1 MSEEKMFAAENWPSK
16 ECPIVVVPHE
26 SAQCYFRPET
36 EEFVFIS
43 ACEAASFE
51 NHWRD
56 MSTSMDDFHKAK
68 DYYDHVLAKYADTA
82 ISDALAA
89 VSQLQDVDA
98 AEIELAKRRK
108 EMQEKLADLSHKG
121 LGYKDVVELIPVA
134 GKGVSEPGGGK
145 ATGLVYVNKGYFS
158 KTQDGLKLHSVSLNG
173 KDKKDATQ
181 SIYSK
186 DQNGKTRI
194 DTNKL
199 KKQLTT
205 LKTAKIKLELKD
217 VLKWAGAEKALDD
230 LKEDYVLYDWA
241 KSWNDSLHG
250 QKEFGANVDISG
262 AAQFMRFTSNAGA
275 KAEFDV
281 EKKQL
286 SIMGEYKRTLTV
298 ASGFGNL
305 SFFIPDRTGW
315 GLKMEMEDGRKA
327 DLGLV
332 RLCIDAQVSGFLG
345 SSLQLEA
352 QLQVVQL
359 GDQQIVAGQPGGNLP
374 RFRERK
380 NDKTFYQKMDKED
393 EGLQVSAEYFRGG
406 RAEFALKGSLQ
417 WMKPTPP
424 PGDPAAPTGIL
435 KSSGKFTDFCSV
447 GGSIAGLA
455 GIGIGGKFHCTFI
468 NGKFCFH
475 VAASLCCGKGA
486 KGGLMA
492 EVDAA
497 NIVEFGAWLIY
508 QLYKLDY
515 GFFNVVEDKAYIA
528 YSQYCVMQIE
538 KIEESIYKGYDGVVK
553 TTREIAGKFN
563 EYLNALEEENRK
575 GLIISEHRNR
585 LAKNIIE
592 KKRDLLLHT
601 PEAKGIL
608 LYLLTRHGIM
618 DHLDADNITLLG
630 DIYADRKEAI
640 ICVLTSVQTIS
651 EWSKVMCRITVDGS
665 SLRGENSEAEVAKI
679 QAQHLV
685 RFLQEGHN
693 RSKDLINIF
702 NRLKKKITLGY
713 ALDMNDT
720 AFYQLNSESNPNFP
734 RRCDFGP
741 CKPEIGQLA

>member
-1 MSEEKMFAAENWPSK
+1 MSEEKMFAAENRPNK

-26 SAQCYFRPET
+26 SVQCYFRPET
-36 EEFVFIS
+36 EEFVFVS
-43 ACEAASFE
+43 SCEAASFE
-51 NHWRD
+51 NHWRELN
-56 MSTSMDDFHKAK
+56 TGMDNFHKAK

-89 VSQLQDVDA
+89 ISQLPEVDA
-98 AEIELAKRRK
+98 AEIELAKKRK
-108 EMQEKLADLSHKG
+108 EIQEKLADLSHKG
-121 LGYKDVVELIPVA
+121 LSYKDVVELIPVA
-134 GKGVSEPGGGK
+134 GKGVSKPGRGK

-158 KTQDGLKLHSVSLNG
+158 KTKDGLKLHSVSLKG

-181 SIYSK
+181 SIYTK
-186 DQNGKTRI
+186 DQNGNTRI
-194 DTNKL
+194 DTDKL

-205 LKTAKIKLELKD
+205 LKTAKIKLELKE

-250 QKEFGANVDISG
+250 QKELGANVDVSG

-286 SIMGEYKRTLTV
+286 SITGEYKRTLTV

-305 SFFIPDRTGW
+305 SFFVPDRTGW

-332 RLCIDAQVSGFLG
+332 RLCIDAQVSGFVG

-380 NDKTFYQKMDKED
+380 NDKTFYQKMGKED
-393 EGLQVSAEYFRGG
+393 EGLQVSAEFFRGG

-435 KSSGKFTDFCSV
+435 KSSGKFTDFCSI

-468 NGKFCFH
+468 SGKFCFH
-475 VAASLCCGKGA
+475 VAASLCWGKGA

-497 NIVEFGAWLIY
+497 NIIEFGAWLIY
-508 QLYKLDY
+508 QLYILDY
-515 GFFNVVEDKAYIA
+515 GFFKVVEEKAFLA
-528 YSQYCVMQIE
+528 YSQYCVMQMHKMGE
-538 KIEESIYKGYDGVVK
+538 KLYLSYEGLADTPAKLAEKFTEFLS
-553 TTREIAGKFN
+553 EI
-563 EYLNALEEENRK
+563 EEENKK
-575 GLIISEHRNR
+575 GLKASERRNR
-585 LAKNIIE
+585 LAKNIINF
-592 KKRDLLLHT
+592 KRDLLLHT

-608 LYLLTRHGIM
+608 LYLLTRHGTM

-630 DIYADRKEAI
+630 DIYADRKEAV
-640 ICVLTSVQTIS
+640 ICILTSIQTIS
-651 EWSKVMCRITVDGS
+651 EWIKVMCRITADGS
-665 SLRGENSEAEVAKI
+665 SLRGDNSEAKVVEA

-685 RFLQEGHN
+685 RFLQQGHN
-693 RSKDLINIF
+693 RAQELIHIF
-702 NRLKKKITLGY
+702 NRLKKEIALGY

-720 AFYQLNSESNPNFP
+720 AFYQLNSAPNPDFP
-734 RRCDFGP
+734 RCCDFGP
-741 CKPEIGQLA
+741 CESEFGQLA

>member
-1 MSEEKMFAAENWPSK
+1 MSEEKMFAAENRPSK

-26 SAQCYFRPET
+26 STQCYFRPET

-89 VSQLQDVDA
+89 VSQLPNIDA
-98 AEIELAKRRK
+98 AEIELAKKRK
-108 EMQEKLADLSHKG
+108 EIQEKLADLSHKG

-134 GKGVSEPGGGK
+134 GKGVSKPGGGK

-158 KTQDGLKLHSVSLNG
+158 KTKDGLKLHSISLNG

-186 DQNGKTRI
+186 DQNGNTRI
-194 DTNKL
+194 DTDKL

-286 SIMGEYKRTLTV
+286 SITGEYKRTLTV

-305 SFFIPDRTGW
+305 SFFAPDRTGW

-332 RLCIDAQVSGFLG
+332 RLCVDAQISGFVG

-380 NDKTFYQKMDKED
+380 NDKTFYQKMGKED
-393 EGLQVSAEYFRGG
+393 EGLQVSAEFFRGG

-435 KSSGKFTDFCSV
+435 KSSGKFTDFCSI

-455 GIGIGGKFHCTFI
+455 GIGIGGRFHCTFI

-475 VAASLCCGKGA
+475 VAASLCWGRGA

-497 NIVEFGAWLIY
+497 NIIEFGAWLIY
-508 QLYKLDY
+508 QLYSLDY
-515 GFFNVVEDKAYIA
+515 GFFKVINEDAFEA
-528 YSQYCVMQIE
+528 YSKYCVMQMDEISVQVYQGFHNVLE
-538 KIEESIYKGYDGVVK
+538 NADDLAVK
-553 TTREIAGKFN
+553 FQEFMTAIQERNK
-563 EYLNALEEENRK
+563 K
-575 GLIISEHRNR
+575 GLVASERRNQ
-585 LAKNIIE
+585 LAKNIINF
-592 KKRDLLLHT
+592 KRDLLRHT

-608 LYLLTRHGIM
+608 LYLLTRHGTM

-630 DIYADRKEAI
+630 DIYADRKEAV
-640 ICVLTSVQTIS
+640 ICVLTSIQTIS
-651 EWSKVMCRITVDGS
+651 EWSKVMCRITEDGS
-665 SLRGENSEAEVAKI
+665 SLRGGSSEAEVAKA
-679 QAQHLV
+679 QAQNLV
-685 RFLQEGHN
+685 RFLQQGHN
-693 RSKDLINIF
+693 RAKDLINIL
-702 NRLKKKITLGY
+702 NRLKKEIALGY

-720 AFYQLNSESNPNFP
+720 AFYKLNTMSNTSFP
-734 RRCDFGP
+734 RFCDFGP
-741 CKPEIGQLA
+741 YDSELVS

>member
-1 MSEEKMFAAENWPSK
+1 MSEEKMFAAENRPSK

-98 AEIELAKRRK
+98 AEIELAKKRK
-108 EMQEKLADLSHKG
+108 EIQEKLADLSHKG

-134 GKGVSEPGGGK
+134 GKGASKPGGGK

-158 KTQDGLKLHSVSLNG
+158 KTKDGLKLHSVSLKG

-186 DQNGKTRI
+186 DQNGNTRI
-194 DTNKL
+194 DTDKL

-217 VLKWAGAEKALDD
+217 VLKWAGAEKALDE

-393 EGLQVSAEYFRGG
+393 EGLQVSAEFFRGG

-435 KSSGKFTDFCSV
+435 KSSGKFTDFCSI

-508 QLYKLDY
+508 QLYSLNY
-515 GFFNVVEDKAYIA
+515 GFFEVIDKEAFET
-528 YSQYCVMQIE
+528 YSKYCVMQMDKKGEDIYRSYEQVVNTVRDVAKEFEDFLSGIE
-538 KIEESIYKGYDGVVK
+538 Q
-553 TTREIAGKFN
+553 
-563 EYLNALEEENRK
+563 ENRK
-575 GLIISEHRNR
+575 GLVASEGRNR
-585 LAKNIIE
+585 LAKNIIRF
-592 KKRDLLLHT
+592 KRDLLLHT

-608 LYLLTRHGIM
+608 LYLLTRHGKM
-618 DHLDADNITLLG
+618 DHVDADNITLLG
-630 DIYADRKEAI
+630 DIYTDRKEAV
-640 ICVLTSVQTIS
+640 ICVLGSIQTVS
-651 EWSKVMCRITVDGS
+651 EWSKVMCRMTVDGS
-665 SLRGENSEAEVAKI
+665 SLQGDSKETDVVKE

-693 RSKDLINIF
+693 RAKELLDIF
-702 NRLKKKITLGY
+702 NRLKKKIALGY
-713 ALDMNDT
+713 ALDMNNT
-720 AFYQLNSESNPNFP
+720 AFYQLNSVSNPDFP
-734 RRCDFGP
+734 QCCDFGP
-741 CKPEIGQLA
+741 YKSEIGQLT